1 MVNEMRICPAFLF
14 ASFLLLV
21 EGSAVWAQTC
31 DHEAGTQTDLNVCAE
46 RSYQQADGALND
58 IYRRLMKTLDPAEKE
73 KLRKA
78 QKAWLGYRDAQCV
91 FNTMGSENG
100 SIHSMVF
107 SRCREDLTRQQTK
120 ILESKAQCEEGN
132 LSCVH

>member
-1 MVNEMRICPAFLF
+1 M
-14 ASFLLLV
+14 
-21 EGSAVWAQTC
+21 VWAQTC
-31 DHEAGTQTDLNVCAE
+31 NQVTLTQNDLNVCAE
-46 RSYQQADGALND
+46 RAYQQADGALNGA
-58 IYRRLMKTLDPAEKE
+58 YHRLMNKLDPAGKE

-100 SIHSMVF
+100 SIHSMLF

-120 ILESKAQCEEGN
+120 ILESQDQCEEGN